1 MKKHKA
7 FIACGIPKS
16 MRLKLDALTDTELD
30 HLDRFVTQ
38 DPSGS
43 EWRKLGLIPGRDDV
57 LISKIDGRGHL
68 MNVQFNERILPGAV
82 INEATKARVDEI
94 GERQGFKVGR
104 KEFAQIKE
112 EVTFDLLPKAFI
124 KRSTVPVMILSV
136 AGLDHDLLLVF
147 TGSPKKFDDTLAL
160 LSGAFNN
167 WAECSPW
174 LLLSRE
180 SPTRTLTD
188 LAQNPEADFSGF
200 TAGSAAI
207 LKGADKETI
216 RIKDQDIYSTE
227 IEYLLNDGY
236 QVHELA
242 LEFLP
247 AEQGATAIEFTFNEK
262 LIFKKLAIPTTKDA
276 DTEADQS
283 TDWIVATECSN
294 LVVRFFA
301 QMGGIAPRKAQE
313 KSNAP
318 AGAKARTTPD
328 EDDEL

>member
-1 MKKHKA
+1 MKQYKA
-7 FIACGIPKS
+7 FITCGIPKS
-16 MRLKLDALTDTELD
+16 MRLRLDALTDTELD

-68 MNVQFNERILPGAV
+68 LNVQFNERILPGAV

-167 WAECSPW
+167 WAEWSPW
-174 LLLSRE
+174 LLLPRE
-180 SPTRTLTD
+180 SPTLILTSI
-188 LAQNPEADFSGF
+188 ASSPESDSGF
-200 TAGSAAI
+200 NADSAAI

-242 LEFLP
+242 LIYL
-247 AEQGATAIEFTFNEK
+247 AGGQGDAAIEFTFNEK
-262 LIFKKLAIPTTKDA
+262 LIFKKLVIPTTKDA
-276 DTEADQS
+276 DAEADIS
-283 TDWIVATECSN
+283 TDWIVASECSN
-294 LVVRFFA
+294 LVVRFFD

-318 AGAKARTTPD
+318 VDTKVRTTPD